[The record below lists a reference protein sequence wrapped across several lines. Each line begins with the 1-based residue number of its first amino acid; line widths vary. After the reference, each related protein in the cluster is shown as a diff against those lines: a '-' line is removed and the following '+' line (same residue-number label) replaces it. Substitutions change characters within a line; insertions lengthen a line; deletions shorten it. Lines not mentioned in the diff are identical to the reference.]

1 MERQPG
7 STSRVRARKP
17 REVLNFSFA
26 QLQLERCTFSPH
38 VSLHP
43 KASGEAKMRVV
54 GLVCL
59 VLLGALAWQAR
70 GQDEEEENTE
80 TFASALLE
88 VR

>member
-1 MERQPG
+1 M
-7 STSRVRARKP
+7 
-17 REVLNFSFA
+17 
-26 QLQLERCTFSPH
+26 
-38 VSLHP
+38 SLHP